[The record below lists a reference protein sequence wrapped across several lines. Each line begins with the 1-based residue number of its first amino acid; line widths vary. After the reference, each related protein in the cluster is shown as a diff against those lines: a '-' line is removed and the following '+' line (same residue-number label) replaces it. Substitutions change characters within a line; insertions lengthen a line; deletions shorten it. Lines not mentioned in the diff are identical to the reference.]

1 MNDTSQ
7 QFDPGSVPVIAA
19 CGPDDPD
26 RMQQGAGPEATVLMV
41 RQNWIAASENTAGR
55 PGLPSGG
62 ANQVISWSS
71 QISSDPRLRSE
82 AV

>member
-1 MNDTSQ
+1 M
-7 QFDPGSVPVIAA
+7 VAA
-19 CGPDDPD
+19 DGPDDPD

-55 PGLPSGG
+55 PGLPSCG
-62 ANQVISWSS
+62 ASQVISLSN
-71 QISSDPRLRSE
+71 QISKEPRFFSK